1 MDVHTHFQ
9 MELEELKENLLKMA
23 ALVEEA
29 INNAVQS
36 LVKRD
41 SELAKKTLDGEDRI
55 NKLEIAIEDMCLKLL
70 ALRQPMAADLRFI
83 TSAMK
88 IITDLERIGDQAVN
102 IAERAVSLNEEPQLK
117 PYIDIPR
124 MAEIAQSMVKDVLDA
139 FVNKDSKLAR
149 LVCERDD
156 LVDGLNDQVFR
167 ELLTYMISDPKTI
180 TRAVH
185 LMIVCRCLER
195 IGDHATNIAEDV
207 IFMVDALVIKH
218 HADVQEDKKALG
230 ITNLANSGIRKLE
243 IPQFLNPL
251 IPQLVNSWPLLRK
264 ILIPILTSLK
274 NK

>member
-1 MDVHTHFQ
+1 MMDTHFQ
-9 MELEELKENLLKMA
+9 KELEELKENLLKMA
-23 ALVEEA
+23 TLVEEA
-29 INNAVQS
+29 IRDSVQS

-41 SELAKKTLDGEDRI
+41 SELAKRIFGGEERI
-55 NKLEIAIEDMCLKLL
+55 NNLEITIEDMCLKLL

-83 TSAMK
+83 TAAMK
-88 IITDLERIGDQAVN
+88 IITDLERMGDQAVN
-102 IAERAVSLNEEPQLK
+102 IAERAISLNQEPQLK

-139 FVNKDSKLAR
+139 FVNRNSKLAR
-149 LVCERDD
+149 SVCERDD

-195 IGDHATNIAEDV
+195 IADHATNIAEDV

-218 HADVQEDKKALG
+218 HADVKDKEA
-230 ITNLANSGIRKLE
+230 
-243 IPQFLNPL
+243 
-251 IPQLVNSWPLLRK
+251 
-264 ILIPILTSLK
+264 
-274 NK
+274 